1 MPFLVDAASPGSSPD
16 GLTGSFLIGS
26 FFGAGASSIARI
38 DPDHALTQERFQR
51 FREYKKLTGSSLFK
65 ADDTMI
71 GTAGILIERHDS
83 IRLNRRLQRLVFGG
97 VDQQQMNVRFPA
109 SLNNLC
115 KADGAHAEDTV
126 LSQGNR
132 FPTTMPPIVR

>member
-1 MPFLVDAASPGSSPD
+1 M
-16 GLTGSFLIGS
+16 I
-26 FFGAGASSIARI
+26 R
-38 DPDHALTQERFQR
+38 ERFQR
-51 FREYKKLTGSSLFK
+51 FWEYEKLTRSSLFK

-71 GTAGILIERHDS
+71 GAAGLLIERHDS

-109 SLNNLC
+109 SLNDLC
-115 KADGAHAEDTV
+115 KADCAHDEDTV